1 MSKRLCSLLLMLA
14 LLLCAAAGLAEQTS
28 TLTAVQISAL
38 QKLVG
43 DAGTPLGESAQPT
56 RDMTAFQAWQWTDRL
71 LAGQVRSL
79 LGTIQSDVL
88 LDTSNSLVPGTESV
102 QWKLL
107 ELENTLSHF
116 ESKLEEDRLAILNGI
131 ELYQSGNGSE
141 AERQKAVS
149 RTLEAES
156 EIKQIIGIICEEYK
170 AYLTQVNVCRTELD
184 KLNAKTVLNGR
195 LEDLTAEADAIAS
208 SENLSGADFSITVVS
223 KHQFRIQVMD
233 SNKKPISGAVV
244 TVTNQLNTTK
254 TQTLTTDSTGKA
266 VFSVSDMGA
275 DETRQMQLTLCIT
288 ADGFRTREVKKVKLY
303 GGESTTLYLEK
314 DNGEPYLIMGGF
326 NGCDILS
333 ERNTFYYSPENDL
346 DHVFSAK
353 LSCATDGTLELHYL
367 SGTTEKTVSKAFKA
381 SDSNKTEFVFQDEW
395 LSMLQPGGSVFF
407 KIITK
412 DEQEYT
418 FETQLDIQR
427 VVVDE
432 PFLRDS
438 STLFSLFGGD
448 GGFGFDIPATVPFI
462 GGERLTVSIPG
473 KAQKLM
479 ILPSGRAMF
488 SWGAGF
494 SSKDTSWKREDTQDI
509 ESAKKEFEERSTADK
524 LLAKAG
530 AYRDVN
536 IAAEPLML
544 GSFSAN
550 VNPFVS
556 LQGEFNKTEHL
567 LTMDGSVGAT
577 LASKAAFSQTF
588 RMGPAPFFAGVGF
601 STGASFGVDADVQ
614 VKMELFDGVLSA
626 MEAPTIKYTGTDDS
640 ELSIPIRLELGNT
653 IGMGLQ
659 DVATVALRGYGYL
672 NPVVDLATKGV
683 SASAKY
689 GMGMGVTVR
698 ELFLR
703 WQHTLIHA
711 EGDLSTSNSAMTPSA
726 PSDGEYQHF
735 DSTGADMPWLST
747 SGVTKGSSGVEPTE
761 KKQLFSQIDSAT
773 GDFQYAV
780 IGDQTYLFWIQPGD
794 TTGWNKVG
802 ARLMWCNLND
812 TTIQGEVGCLDKNS
826 IPNANNG
833 ENGTTPKR
841 PTYADYDFA
850 VEVSRGV
857 NNQGSSFCALTI
869 LSGMFNTGTG
879 SGTSPDAPDE
889 SVLTTVLM
897 KQKAD
902 NKGLDIVFYQEHTR
916 EFHKDDYAIMPE
928 VFLTASGSDTESV
941 YIISTC
947 SSSDG
952 WGEIYG
958 QVFYKDENGLD
969 GYAQIEPTSY
979 SDGDSIARYHLGI
992 PDATKSRPGE
1002 KINLYS
1008 LNRND
1013 DTGFNEL
1020 SRISYNHR
1028 ELLATGDIVNFRV
1041 YSQLDTGYAKD
1052 RLFYLERVEL
1062 DEGKYAHRLKSVTL
1076 DLANTISVVSKTD
1089 YDVEINA
1096 DQFDI
1101 VEFGTGVYLYWTE
1114 CSTPY
1119 PANVQTQAKYMV
1131 RCLRYDPVTDKVCG
1145 SFNMVELK
1153 ESPNTII
1160 KESPNTIKLMD
1171 SGTGFYTVDL
1181 QNDKGSYVR
1190 QSLYQFK
1197 YDLVSAAELT
1207 AATLT
1212 DNSVCAGDYVEVV
1225 FSVKNTGNIPLSGF
1239 DVEIKNGG
1247 TRIQTLH
1254 ADCVNPD
1261 NNSSTIGAKVMR
1273 GAYTVTR
1280 ISGMYDAL
1288 NNDSWEITRTGAN
1301 GTTKVQSVQ
1310 TAMLMPGDTHYYKAK
1325 LLVPIDWA
1333 GAESLTVE
1341 ISNVQGNIAANETND
1356 PIVRL
1361 NTNPQTLNT
1370 DVHDLALSAR
1380 IFKLN
1385 GEDYVRV
1392 NIKNLSGNTES
1403 SVKPVLT
1410 SVYNGTTLFKHQFVN
1425 SMGDDFGYSMDIP
1438 LRELTKGSSQKYL
1451 DLYVGADRDYDE
1463 YADSDNH
1470 VRLPLITLLC
1480 IIEQP
1485 MSIPAA
1491 AGQEAAFSVVVSGGK
1506 TPYSYQ
1512 WQRMVGPNRWE
1523 NIPGAKKDTYRIKS
1537 VKEDQNGLIVRCV
1550 VTDQYG
1556 DYVTSD
1562 PATLSI
1568 LPQTGD
1574 RSQLALWLLL
1584 AAASAAVLALVY
1596 RKTRR
1601 R

>member
-1 MSKRLCSLLLMLA
+1 MSKRLCSLLLVLA
-14 LLLCAAAGLAEQTS
+14 LMLCAAAGLAEQTS
-28 TLTAVQISAL
+28 TLTAAQISAL

-88 LDTSNSLVPGTESV
+88 LDTGNSLVPGTESV

-170 AYLTQVNVCRTELD
+170 AYLTQVNVCSIELD

-233 SNKKPISGAVV
+233 SNKRPISGAVV

-367 SGTTEKTVSKAFKA
+367 SGTTEEIVSKAFKA

-395 LSMLQPGGSVFF
+395 LSILQPGGSVFF

-427 VVVDE
+427 AVVDE

-536 IAAEPLML
+536 IAAEPPML

-614 VKMELFDGVLSA
+614 VKMELVDGVLSA

-653 IGMGLQ
+653 IGLGLQ

-672 NPVVDLATKGV
+672 NPVVDLSAKGV

-698 ELFLR
+698 VLFLK
-703 WQHTLIHA
+703 WQHTLIN
-711 EGDLSTSNSAMTPSA
+711 EEESLGQSNSAMTLSA

-735 DSTGADMPWLST
+735 DSTGAGTPEPPTEDSET
-747 SGVTKGSSGVEPTE
+747 YNNGVEPTE
-761 KKQLFSQIDSAT
+761 TQQVFSQIDSAT

-780 IGDQTYLFWIQPGD
+780 IDGDTYLFWIQPG
-794 TTGWNKVG
+794 TPEGSNKVG
-802 ARLMWCNLND
+802 ARLNWYNLND
-812 TTIQGEVGCLDKNS
+812 TSKHGEVTWLEKKS
-826 IPNANNG
+826 IPNANGG
-833 ENGTTPKR
+833 E
-841 PTYADYDFA
+841 
-850 VEVSRGV
+850 
-857 NNQGSSFCALTI
+857 
-869 LSGMFNTGTG
+869 TG
-879 SGTSPDAPDE
+879 S
-889 SVLTTVLM
+889 VI
-897 KQKAD
+897 KRQK
-902 NKGLDIVFYQEHTR
+902 
-916 EFHKDDYAIMPE
+916 
-928 VFLTASGSDTESV
+928 
-941 YIISTC
+941 
-947 SSSDG
+947 
-952 WGEIYG
+952 
-958 QVFYKDENGLD
+958 
-969 GYAQIEPTSY
+969 
-979 SDGDSIARYHLGI
+979 
-992 PDATKSRPGE
+992 
-1002 KINLYS
+1002 
-1008 LNRND
+1008 
-1013 DTGFNEL
+1013 
-1020 SRISYNHR
+1020 
-1028 ELLATGDIVNFRV
+1028 
-1041 YSQLDTGYAKD
+1041 
-1052 RLFYLERVEL
+1052 
-1062 DEGKYAHRLKSVTL
+1062 
-1076 DLANTISVVSKTD
+1076 
-1089 YDVEINA
+1089 
-1096 DQFDI
+1096 
-1101 VEFGTGVYLYWTE
+1101 
-1114 CSTPY
+1114 
-1119 PANVQTQAKYMV
+1119 
-1131 RCLRYDPVTDKVCG
+1131 
-1145 SFNMVELK
+1145 
-1153 ESPNTII
+1153 
-1160 KESPNTIKLMD
+1160 
-1171 SGTGFYTVDL
+1171 
-1181 QNDKGSYVR
+1181 
-1190 QSLYQFK
+1190 
-1197 YDLVSAAELT
+1197 
-1207 AATLT
+1207 
-1212 DNSVCAGDYVEVV
+1212 
-1225 FSVKNTGNIPLSGF
+1225 
-1239 DVEIKNGG
+1239 
-1247 TRIQTLH
+1247 
-1254 ADCVNPD
+1254 
-1261 NNSSTIGAKVMR
+1261 
-1273 GAYTVTR
+1273 
-1280 ISGMYDAL
+1280 
-1288 NNDSWEITRTGAN
+1288 
-1301 GTTKVQSVQ
+1301 
-1310 TAMLMPGDTHYYKAK
+1310 
-1325 LLVPIDWA
+1325 
-1333 GAESLTVE
+1333 
-1341 ISNVQGNIAANETND
+1341 
-1356 PIVRL
+1356 
-1361 NTNPQTLNT
+1361 
-1370 DVHDLALSAR
+1370 
-1380 IFKLN
+1380 
-1385 GEDYVRV
+1385 
-1392 NIKNLSGNTES
+1392 
-1403 SVKPVLT
+1403 
-1410 SVYNGTTLFKHQFVN
+1410 
-1425 SMGDDFGYSMDIP
+1425 
-1438 LRELTKGSSQKYL
+1438 
-1451 DLYVGADRDYDE
+1451 
-1463 YADSDNH
+1463 
-1470 VRLPLITLLC
+1470 
-1480 IIEQP
+1480 
-1485 MSIPAA
+1485 
-1491 AGQEAAFSVVVSGGK
+1491 
-1506 TPYSYQ
+1506 
-1512 WQRMVGPNRWE
+1512 
-1523 NIPGAKKDTYRIKS
+1523 
-1537 VKEDQNGLIVRCV
+1537 
-1550 VTDQYG
+1550 
-1556 DYVTSD
+1556 
-1562 PATLSI
+1562 
-1568 LPQTGD
+1568 
-1574 RSQLALWLLL
+1574 
-1584 AAASAAVLALVY
+1584 
-1596 RKTRR
+1596 
-1601 R
+1601 